1 MLTKKELITKLKNLG
16 IKVIGNK
23 VSQKDISRVA
33 AHLAVAV
40 DPSLKPPKK
49 WFNKM
54 FKKMKT
60 EGYDDETAR
69 KSVGK
74 IWYDLPV
81 AKKKEIRKREGKHY
95 GPAKAHLSQASTH
108 DVCSANFFKG
118 HLTSQQIKD
127 RIKDADYVKI
137 YNGIATNYKELP
149 SGDKYVEMDD
159 DVVVHA
165 IHGVC
170 TEDLQKLSELH
181 NYKIGEE
188 FTYCAWTTHDGDYE
202 DDDFEDED
210 ED

>member
-1 MLTKKELITKLKNLG
+1 MNKDELLKELKILG
-16 IKVIGNK
+16 IEVTANK
-23 VSQKDISRVA
+23 ISRKDISRVA

-95 GPAKAHLSQASTH
+95 GKPKK
-108 DVCSANFFKG
+108 N
-118 HLTSQQIKD
+118 
-127 RIKDADYVKI
+127 
-137 YNGIATNYKELP
+137 
-149 SGDKYVEMDD
+149 
-159 DVVVHA
+159 
-165 IHGVC
+165 
-170 TEDLQKLSELH
+170 
-181 NYKIGEE
+181 
-188 FTYCAWTTHDGDYE
+188 
-202 DDDFEDED
+202 
-210 ED
+210 